1 MFNNIIVN
9 GKSAKMKNIQSVDE
23 TIALHVLLLKKKE
36 IKQEKSNIC
45 TDFDL
50 NVCPFVNNF
59 WRRQNHRAFSSWYLY
74 RQSPPHFVLAN
85 FFLSFWKLVVNN
97 KVCSW
102 SYGHWDLCALQE
114 RKKCTF
120 MCQMLRELY
129 PNPYILYVY
138 FTIYWT

>member
-9 GKSAKMKNIQSVDE
+9 GKSAKMKNIQSADE
-23 TIALHVLLLKKKE
+23 TIVLHVLLLKKRK
-36 IKQEKSNIC
+36 KKEKSNIC

-97 KVCSW
+97 KVCSC

>member
-9 GKSAKMKNIQSVDE
+9 GKSAKMKNIQSADE
-23 TIALHVLLLKKKE
+23 KIALHVLLLKKRK
-36 IKQEKSNIC
+36 KKEKSNIC

>member
-23 TIALHVLLLKKKE
+23 TIALHVLLLKKEK
-36 IKQEKSNIC
+36 KGKSNIC

-74 RQSPPHFVLAN
+74 RQSPLHFVLAN